1 MKQLSGTILCVFLS
15 LCISANCQA
24 AKPDVEAQK
33 AVKSNSTGRT
43 VYVDVNFGMR
53 KRSAA
58 NDINEM
64 HIAMGKAGYEP
75 IDIEAHEENGDLIGY
90 LVTYRKR

>member
-1 MKQLSGTILCVFLS
+1 MKQLSASLLWVFLS
-15 LCISANCQA
+15 LCFSANCLA
-24 AKPDVEAQK
+24 AKPEVEAQK
-33 AVKSNSTGRT
+33 ATKSNSVGWT

-75 IDIEAHEENGDLIGY
+75 VDVEAHEENGDLLGY